1 MSLRL
6 LHVSDL
12 HFGRSSVAAQ
22 VEGVERLWEC
32 EKFDA
37 IVVSGDL
44 SQRTRTREFER
55 AGQFIR
61 DARHFAPVLVVPGNH
76 DTAWWMATL
85 GVGSIPAMYTR
96 YRKFVCE
103 QLEPVLRV
111 PGATIV
117 GLNSAHGIRSFTL
130 TTRPRDLSVVGALR
144 ETQWASA
151 KREFEAAPPG
161 DLKVLVFHHNL
172 LRGELSNRWGLSN
185 RARAITSAAET
196 GADLVL
202 CGHDHQAG
210 IECLDVNGRRMVVSC
225 ASTLTTRVRGG
236 GPGSIN
242 TFEVDETTIR
252 GGTLQWNDESKSF
265 AGVMWAR
272 YTRSAAPSTSSG

>member
-22 VEGVERLWEC
+22 VEGVERVYSS

-37 IVVSGDL
+37 IVISGDL

-55 AGQFIR
+55 AKEFVE
-61 DARHFAPVLVVPGNH
+61 DARRFAPVLVVPGNH
-76 DTAWWMATL
+76 DTAWWVAPL
-85 GVGSIPAMYTR
+85 GFGPVPAMYAR
-96 YRKFVCE
+96 YRKHVSE
-103 QLEPVLRV
+103 ELEPVLRV
-111 PGATIV
+111 PGAMIV
-117 GLNSAHGIRSFTL
+117 GLNSAHGIRAFTL
-130 TTRPRDLSVVGALR
+130 TARPRDLSVVGALK
-144 ETQWASA
+144 EEQWAKA
-151 KREFEAAPPG
+151 RREFDGARPG

-185 RARAITSAAET
+185 RARGITSAAAT

-202 CGHDHQAG
+202 CGHDHQADV
-210 IECLDVNGRRMVVSC
+210 ECLDVNGRRMVVGC

-242 TFEVDETTIR
+242 IFEVDEKTIQANV
-252 GGTLQWNDESKSF
+252 LQWSDESKSF
-265 AGVMWAR
+265 ARVMWAR
-272 YTRSAAPSTSSG
+272 YTR